1 MLKMKSKNNRI
12 IFLDILRAIAVL
24 MMVQG
29 HTIDSLLADEYRT
42 FDSTIYSI
50 WHTLRGFTAPIFMFT
65 AGVVFTYLL
74 KLNGQSFWENP
85 RVKKGFKR
93 FLLLLGLG
101 YLLRYPTY
109 KIIDFA
115 NVSESQWRIFFSVD
129 ALHLIAFG
137 LLFILIFTYLSER
150 FKISN
155 ITMFSFAASF
165 FFFMVFTVK
174 EIAWGEFLPIFAA
187 GYFTREFGSIF
198 PLFPYAGYVLA
209 GGILGILLAGSKE
222 IYKDSQ
228 FMIKLLLIGI
238 SLIAFSYLFFGI
250 INLYEPNT
258 NFWTSRISLV
268 FLRLGVVLLLNA
280 LIGFAALKLNNIP
293 KTIKL
298 IGRHTLLI
306 YVVHLII
313 LYGSAW
319 SPGLSRYFKHSFSLS
334 EAVAA
339 AIVMISL
346 MISLVWVMNKLI
358 FERKNKKH
366 KLAAANV
373 YLIKPK

>member
-1 MLKMKSKNNRI
+1 MNSKKNRI

-42 FDSTIYSI
+42 FDSDIYSV

-74 KLNGQSFWENP
+74 NLNKLSFRENP
-85 RVKKGFKR
+85 RVKKGVKR
-93 FLLLLGLG
+93 FFLLLGLG

-109 KIIDFA
+109 KIIDFS
-115 NVSESQWRIFFSVD
+115 NVSEAQWKIFFTVD

-137 LLFILIFTYLSER
+137 LLFILIFTYISER
-150 FKISN
+150 FKLNN
-155 ITMFSFAASF
+155 ITTFSAGTLF
-165 FFFMVFTVK
+165 FFLMVFISK
-174 EIAWGEFLPIFAA
+174 EIAWGEFLPQFAA
-187 GYFTREFGSIF
+187 GYFTREYGSIF

-209 GGILGILLAGSKE
+209 GGIMGIILAGNRE

-228 FMIKLLLIGI
+228 FMFKLLLVGA
-238 SLIAFSYLFFGI
+238 SLTAFSYLFFGL
-250 INLYEPNT
+250 INVYEPET
-258 NFWTSRISLV
+258 NYWTSKISLV
-268 FLRLGVVLLLNA
+268 FFRLGIVLILSS
-280 LIGFAALKLNNIP
+280 LIGFASLKLKNIP
-293 KTIKL
+293 NIIKL

-313 LYGSAW
+313 IYGSAW
-319 SPGLSRYFKHSFSLS
+319 SPGLARYFKHSFTIYQ
-334 EAVAA
+334 AITAA
-339 AIVMISL
+339 TVMILL
-346 MISLVWVMNKLI
+346 MIGFVWIVNKII
-358 FERKNKKH
+358 FERKEKKN
-366 KLAAANV
+366 KLAAANF